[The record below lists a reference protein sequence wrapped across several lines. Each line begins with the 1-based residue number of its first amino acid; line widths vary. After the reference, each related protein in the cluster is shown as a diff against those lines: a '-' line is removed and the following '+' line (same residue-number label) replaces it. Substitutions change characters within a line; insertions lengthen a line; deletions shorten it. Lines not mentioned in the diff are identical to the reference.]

1 MLNENLRKQNEV
13 NTQLQ
18 VEISNKDVE
27 IEKLKTQIHLPTC
40 QLETMNIEMGELNK
54 QLNFSETR
62 FVKTKWFFILLNI
75 LKLLKSIGG
84 STLFFQVDLI
94 L

>member
-40 QLETMNIEMGELNK
+40 QLETMNIEMGQLNK
-54 QLNFSETR
+54 PDPIE
-62 FVKTKWFFILLNI
+62 WFDHFFLCPERNRNH
-75 LKLLKSIGG
+75 LLK
-84 STLFFQVDLI
+84 VN
-94 L
+94 